1 MPAAAET
8 TNAAGSVA
16 RNGTPA
22 RVISMTQAYP
32 PSIANAPCARL
43 TKFIRPI
50 VTDRPMLMTN
60 SRLP

>member
-1 MPAAAET
+1 M
-8 TNAAGSVA
+8 NAIGSDT
-16 RNGTPA
+16 RNGTPS
-22 RVISMTQAYP
+22 RLIMITQAYP

-60 SRLP
+60 NRLP